1 MKNRK
6 SVFDRVLAFCKQEKL
21 LESGDTV
28 LLALSGGKDSVVLLH
43 MLRKMQG
50 YFSLQL
56 GALHLNHGL
65 RGEAALHDEAFCKKL
80 CQAWNIPLHVFSVPV
95 DQIAKDQGVG
105 LEEAGRQERY
115 RFLEIVAQEEGYT
128 KVATA
133 HTQSDHS
140 ETVLMHL
147 IRGAG
152 LRGLAGIPAQRERI
166 IRPLLCIPT
175 EDVLLYAREND
186 LAFCQDETNED
197 TRYLRNHIRH
207 TILPSM
213 KKSNPALDNSLM
225 RMSRVVSES
234 DVYFTFRAKQAL
246 ADMGGGF
253 QTPLP
258 LSQVKDLFRAPGSL
272 LPAEALLKQWLG
284 QSLSYEQVQGI
295 KRLLLE
301 SKSQAQ
307 FNVGNHI
314 TVEIAGDFFQIKP
327 IHPEKANL
335 QEVFLQEGYNPLP
348 GYAFA
353 VWLLACSSSENFEN
367 ILQKDYTFYVS
378 SDTIGRPMVRIRQ
391 EGDQYRAGG
400 HTKKVKK
407 IFADRKIPRAV
418 RDTLPIVCDERG
430 IICGP
435 FLPLADRAKGLDLKI
450 VFVSEDD
457 APWKQ

>member
-197 TRYLRNHIRH
+197 TRYLRNHIRQ
-207 TILPSM
+207 TI
-213 KKSNPALDNSLM
+213 
-225 RMSRVVSES
+225 
-234 DVYFTFRAKQAL
+234 Y
-246 ADMGGGF
+246 
-253 QTPLP
+253 
-258 LSQVKDLFRAPGSL
+258 L
-272 LPAEALLKQWLG
+272 L
-284 QSLSYEQVQGI
+284 
-295 KRLLLE
+295 
-301 SKSQAQ
+301 
-307 FNVGNHI
+307 
-314 TVEIAGDFFQIKP
+314 
-327 IHPEKANL
+327 
-335 QEVFLQEGYNPLP
+335 
-348 GYAFA
+348 
-353 VWLLACSSSENFEN
+353 
-367 ILQKDYTFYVS
+367 
-378 SDTIGRPMVRIRQ
+378 
-391 EGDQYRAGG
+391 
-400 HTKKVKK
+400 
-407 IFADRKIPRAV
+407 
-418 RDTLPIVCDERG
+418 
-430 IICGP
+430 
-435 FLPLADRAKGLDLKI
+435 
-450 VFVSEDD
+450 
-457 APWKQ
+457 